1 VIREIVESVA
11 KIPDS
16 IKASVFI
23 KECSYILQIDE
34 RALLSELNK
43 MRAAKARKDSQ
54 QSSSSSSSYY
64 SKPEQAPDEINW
76 DEPVD
81 PKTKDDDSQEKEII
95 RLLLMYGNRM
105 IDWDGIANTYIGP
118 FMIAELSD
126 VEFDHRVSKEFV
138 DIYRK
143 EVENGV
149 LPDEQHFIHYPDKDI
164 VDLTVT
170 LIATKYTLSDNWY
183 EMHKIL
189 VPDEQVNMKA
199 TILGAIFHLKKQKVG
214 KILENLRKELQT
226 TTAEADQEI
235 LLSQYMHMKKV
246 EKTISDYLGSV
257 ILK

>member
-1 VIREIVESVA
+1 
-11 KIPDS
+11 
-16 IKASVFI
+16 
-23 KECSYILQIDE
+23 
-34 RALLSELNK
+34 
-43 MRAAKARKDSQ
+43 
-54 QSSSSSSSYY
+54 
-64 SKPEQAPDEINW
+64 
-76 DEPVD
+76 
-81 PKTKDDDSQEKEII
+81 
-95 RLLLMYGNRM
+95 M
-105 IDWDGIANTYIGP
+105 IDWGGIANTYIGP

-126 VEFDHRVSKEFV
+126 VEFDHPVSKAFV
-138 DIYRK
+138 EIYRK

-149 LPDEQHFIHYPDKDI
+149 LPDEQFFIHYADKDI

-183 EMHKIL
+183 EMHRIL

-235 LLSQYMHMKKV
+235 LLSQYIHMKKV